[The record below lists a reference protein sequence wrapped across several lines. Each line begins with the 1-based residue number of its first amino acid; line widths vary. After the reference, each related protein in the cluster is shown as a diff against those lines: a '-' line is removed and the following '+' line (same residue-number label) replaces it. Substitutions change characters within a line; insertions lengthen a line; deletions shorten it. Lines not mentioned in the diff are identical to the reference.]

1 MDTMDCRK
9 ARNLLS
15 DFQDGAMDDT
25 AAAGLA
31 DHLRGCGECA
41 GADASLLAV
50 RKLLRGLSPDPAPP
64 ELLARVLAAVEA
76 EGSGARPAHA
86 AGGEDA
92 ARPFLSRFRV
102 PLEAAAAVLLFAAVY
117 WYQQIPAPADRPSPG
132 LSTSVPSEAVKAP
145 PSPPMMAKAEP
156 VNASPSGPVAAKEE
170 TVKAP
175 PSRPIAAKEEA
186 VKASP
191 SGRVAAKEEAVKAPP
206 SRPIAA
212 KAEPVKA
219 SPPGPVAAKEEAVK
233 APPSRPIAAK
243 AEAASAPVTAR
254 EEVPSFPAPRTWA
267 AGSLPSVPVYFANT
281 NSERVGPAEPEGGG
295 EFRLARSFAAPPSR
309 LFRPWPYGR
318 DIVVDVDPESREG
331 AEDRIAEAALRLG
344 GIFERV
350 DRGGEAAP
358 GGPGTVRVILPE
370 DAATRFLDEMGRLGT
385 IPPVGNPAATGLR
398 AGPWPGTVAY
408 TVRVRVR

>member
-25 AAAGLA
+25 ASAGLA

-50 RKLLRGLSPDPAPP
+50 RKLLRGLPPDPAPP

-145 PSPPMMAKAEP
+145 PPPAMMAKAEP
-156 VNASPSGPVAAKEE
+156 VNASPS
-170 TVKAP
+170 
-175 PSRPIAAKEEA
+175 
-186 VKASP
+186 
-191 SGRVAAKEEAVKAPP
+191 
-206 SRPIAA
+206 
-212 KAEPVKA
+212 
-219 SPPGPVAAKEEAVK
+219 GPVAAKEEAVK

>member
-1 MDTMDCRK
+1 
-9 ARNLLS
+9 
-15 DFQDGAMDDT
+15 MDDT
-25 AAAGLA
+25 AAARLA

-50 RKLLRGLSPDPAPP
+50 RKLLRGLPPDPAPP

-86 AGGEDA
+86 GGEDA
-92 ARPFLSRFRV
+92 ARPFRSRFRV
-102 PLEAAAAVLLFAAVY
+102 PLQAAAAILLFAAVY
-117 WYQQIPAPADRPSPG
+117 WYQQIPAPADHPSPG
-132 LSTSVPSEAVKAP
+132 LSTGVPSEAVKAP
-145 PSPPMMAKAEP
+145 PSPPMMATAEP
-156 VNASPSGPVAAKEE
+156 VNTSPA
-170 TVKAP
+170 
-175 PSRPIAAKEEA
+175 
-186 VKASP
+186 
-191 SGRVAAKEEAVKAPP
+191 
-206 SRPIAA
+206 
-212 KAEPVKA
+212 
-219 SPPGPVAAKEEAVK
+219 GPVAAKEEAVK
-233 APPSRPIAAK
+233 APPSRSAAATEEPVKAPPPPPMMAK
-243 AEAASAPVTAR
+243 AEPVNASPTGPASATEEAVKEPPSRPVAATEEAASAPVTAR
-254 EEVPSFPAPRTWA
+254 EEVPSSPAPRTWA
-267 AGSLPSVPVYFANT
+267 AGSLPSVPVYFANS

-318 DIVVDVDPESREG
+318 DIVVDVDPERREG

-350 DRGGEAAP
+350 DRGGEAAA

-370 DAATRFLDEMGRLGT
+370 DAAARFLEEMGRLGT
-385 IPPVGNPAATGLR
+385 IPPAGNPAAGLR

>member
-15 DFQDGAMDDT
+15 DFQDGTMDDT

-50 RKLLRGLSPDPAPP
+50 RKLLRGLPPDPAPP

-212 KAEPVKA
+212 KAE
-219 SPPGPVAAKEEAVK
+219 S
-233 APPSRPIAAK
+233 
-243 AEAASAPVTAR
+243 ASAPVTAR

>member
-1 MDTMDCRK
+1 MDCRK

-50 RKLLRGLSPDPAPP
+50 RKLLRGLPPDPAPP

-76 EGSGARPAHA
+76 EGQGARPAHA
-86 AGGEDA
+86 AAGEDA
-92 ARPFLSRFRV
+92 ARPFLSRFRI
-102 PLEAAAAVLLFAAVY
+102 PLEVAAAVLLFAAVY
-117 WYQQIPAPADRPSPG
+117 WYPQIPAPADRPSPS
-132 LSTSVPSEAVKAP
+132 LSAGVPSEAVKAP
-145 PSPPMMAKAEP
+145 PSPPIMAKAEP
-156 VNASPSGPVAAKEE
+156 VNASPSGPATA
-170 TVKAP
+170 T
-175 PSRPIAAKEEA
+175 
-186 VKASP
+186 
-191 SGRVAAKEEAVKAPP
+191 EEAVKAPP
-206 SRPIAA
+206 SRPVAA
-212 KAEPVKA
+212 KA
-219 SPPGPVAAKEEAVK
+219 EAVK
-233 APPSRPIAAK
+233 APPSRPAAAK

-254 EEVPSFPAPRTWA
+254 EEVPSSPAPRTWA
-267 AGSLPSVPVYFANT
+267 AGSLPSVPVYFANS
-281 NSERVGPAEPEGGG
+281 NSERVGPTEPEGGG

-385 IPPVGNPAATGLR
+385 IPPAGSPAAAGLR

>member
-1 MDTMDCRK
+1 MDTMNCRK

-15 DFQDGAMDDT
+15 DFQDGTMDDT

-50 RKLLRGLSPDPAPP
+50 RKLLRGLPPDPAPP
-64 ELLARVLAAVEA
+64 EMLARVLAAVEA
-76 EGSGARPAHA
+76 EGSGARPPHA

-132 LSTSVPSEAVKAP
+132 LSASVPSEAVKAP

-156 VNASPSGPVAAKEE
+156 VNASPSGAG
-170 TVKAP
+170 T
-175 PSRPIAAKEEA
+175 
-186 VKASP
+186 
-191 SGRVAAKEEAVKAPP
+191 AKEEAVKAPP
-206 SRPIAA
+206 SRPIAT
-212 KAEPVKA
+212 KAETVKA
-219 SPPGPVAAKEEAVK
+219 SHSGPVAAKEEAVK
-233 APPSRPIAAK
+233 APPSHPIAAK

-254 EEVPSFPAPRTWA
+254 EEGPSFPAPRTWA

-281 NSERVGPAEPEGGG
+281 NSERVGSAEPEGGAG
-295 EFRLARSFAAPPSR
+295 FRLARSFAAPSSP
-309 LFRPWPYGR
+309 LLRPWPYGR

-358 GGPGTVRVILPE
+358 GGPGTVRVILPVF
-370 DAATRFLDEMGRLGT
+370 AAARFVEEMGRIGT
-385 IPPVGNPAATGLR
+385 IPPEGNPAATGLP
-398 AGPWPGTVAY
+398 AGPRPGTVAY

>member
-15 DFQDGAMDDT
+15 DFQDGAMDVT

-50 RKLLRGLSPDPAPP
+50 RKLLRGLPPDPAPP

-76 EGSGARPAHA
+76 EGSGTRPAHGT
-86 AGGEDA
+86 GGEDA

-145 PSPPMMAKAEP
+145 PSPPMTAKAEP
-156 VNASPSGPVAAKEE
+156 VNASPSGPGTAKEE
-170 TVKAP
+170 AVKAP
-175 PSRPIAAKEEA
+175 SSRPVAAKEEA

-191 SGRVAAKEEAVKAPP
+191 SGRVAATEEAVKAPP
-206 SRPIAA
+206 PRPIAA
-212 KAEPVKA
+212 KE
-219 SPPGPVAAKEEAVK
+219 
-233 APPSRPIAAK
+233 
-243 AEAASAPVTAR
+243 EAASAPVTAR

-267 AGSLPSVPVYFANT
+267 AGNLPSVPVYFANT

-309 LFRPWPYGR
+309 LLRPWPYGR

-350 DRGGEAAP
+350 DRGGQAAP

-385 IPPVGNPAATGLR
+385 IPQVGNPAATGLR